1 MSDYFGSR
9 GSFRSRHPREDVDP
23 MTSMSGIGDVML
35 VFACGLMTAL
45 VVAWN
50 VNLNEF
56 QEVDLGEEIEDIQD
70 FQGEQ
75 TGGNST
81 YVEMGT
87 VYQDAATGQYYL
99 MEQPVDTDLDSDDEQ
114 ADADAANA
122 GAAGAGNDKTGGE

>member
-1 MSDYFGSR
+1 
-9 GSFRSRHPREDVDP
+9 

>member
-9 GSFRSRHPREDVDP
+9 GSFRARSSREDVDP
-23 MTSMSGIGDVML
+23 MSSMSGIGDVML

-56 QEVDLGEEIEDIQD
+56 SQVEVGEEIENVQD
-70 FQGEQ
+70 FNGES
-75 TGGNST
+75 TGGDST
-81 YVEMGT
+81 FVQKGV

-99 MEQPVDTDLDSDDEQ
+99 MEEEVDTGLDK
-114 ADADAANA
+114 DAAE
-122 GAAGAGNDKTGGE
+122 GAAAEGAGGR

>member
-9 GSFRSRHPREDVDP
+9 GSFRARSSREDVDP
-23 MTSMSGIGDVML
+23 MSSMSGIGDVML

-56 QEVDLGEEIEDIQD
+56 SQVEVGEEIENVQD
-70 FQGEQ
+70 FNGES
-75 TGGNST
+75 TGVDST
-81 YVEMGT
+81 FVQKGV

-99 MEQPVDTDLDSDDEQ
+99 MEEEVDTGLDK
-114 ADADAANA
+114 DAAE
-122 GAAGAGNDKTGGE
+122 GAAAEGAGGR

>member
-9 GSFRSRHPREDVDP
+9 GSFRSRSSREDVDP
-23 MTSMSGIGDVML
+23 MSSMSGIGDVML

-56 QEVDLGEEIEDIQD
+56 SQVEVGEEIENVQD
-70 FQGEQ
+70 FNGES
-75 TGGNST
+75 TGGDST
-81 YVEMGT
+81 FVQKGV

-99 MEQPVDTDLDSDDEQ
+99 MEEEVDTGLDK
-114 ADADAANA
+114 DAAE
-122 GAAGAGNDKTGGE
+122 GAAAEGAGGR

>member
-9 GSFRSRHPREDVDP
+9 GSFRSRSQREDVDP

-50 VNLNEF
+50 VNLSEF
-56 QEVDLGEEIEDIQD
+56 SQVELGEEIEDVQD
-70 FQGEQ
+70 FVGEQ

-81 YVEMGT
+81 YIEMGT

-99 MEQPVDTDLDSDDEQ
+99 LEDEVGSKDDE
-114 ADADAANA
+114 ADAEEDTEAEEAGQSANQP
-122 GAAGAGNDKTGGE
+122 GGE